1 MWTGL
6 AFFYFA
12 CLLFGFLFALIG
24 ALFGEV
30 FGHGGLEMGGHEIDL
45 GGGGHEVDFGGH
57 EVDFGHAGGVEGHVI
72 GVEGGGHEMPGA
84 SVFNTITISTFIG
97 FFGIGGLIAVWGFGQ
112 GALGSLAIAVPS
124 AAIMAA
130 LEFLLYVK
138 VFVKAQAS
146 SEATLSEI
154 LGCEAEVTA
163 SIPGERV
170 GQIAYV
176 IKGSR
181 YTAHAASADGEDIPR
196 GTRVRVV
203 NIRGN
208 TLMVR
213 PL

>member
-1 MWTGL
+1 MWSGL
-6 AFFYFA
+6 ALFYFA

-24 ALFGEV
+24 AVFGE
-30 FGHGGLEMGGHEIDL
+30 FGHGGVEGGHEVDV
-45 GGGGHEVDFGGH
+45 GGGGHEVDFGHAAGH
-57 EVDFGHAGGVEGHVI
+57 EAGVGGHVI
-72 GVEGGGHEMPGA
+72 GVEGGGHAMPGT
-84 SVFNTITISTFIG
+84 SVFNTITISTFTG

-112 GALGSLAIAVPS
+112 SALGSLAIALP
-124 AAIMAA
+124 AAALMAA

-146 SEATLSEI
+146 SEATLAEI

-163 SIPGERV
+163 GIPSDRV
-170 GQIAYV
+170 GQIVYV

-181 YTAHAASADGEDIPR
+181 YTAHAGSADGEDIPR
-196 GTRVRVV
+196 GARVRVV